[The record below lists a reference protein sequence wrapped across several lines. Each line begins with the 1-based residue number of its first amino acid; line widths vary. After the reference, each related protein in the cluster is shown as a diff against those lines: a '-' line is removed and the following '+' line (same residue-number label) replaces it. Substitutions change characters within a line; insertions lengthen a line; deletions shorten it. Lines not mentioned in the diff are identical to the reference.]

1 MREPVAAYGG
11 GNGSGP
17 KDDRAHLAWRD
28 GDLLVMAPEAV
39 LPDRCVKTDLP
50 ADGRTA
56 EVPLLWHEP
65 RWYWLL
71 VVNPILYLA
80 VARAVGTRVV
90 VTVPVTREALA
101 AARRA
106 RWLTAALLVAG
117 LVSWLAAAL
126 LARAELFWLG
136 VVVMALAIP
145 VYLLGA
151 RFIRVRR
158 LEGERVWIAGANIN
172 FLARLPELPH

>member
-1 MREPVAAYGG
+1 VAGTG

-17 KDDRAHLAWRD
+17 EHDAASGAWRD
-28 GDLLVMAPEAV
+28 GELLVLAPDAV

-56 EVPLLWHEP
+56 EVVLLWHEP
-65 RWYWLL
+65 VWYWLL
-71 VVNPILYLA
+71 VLNPIIYLMA
-80 VARAVGTRVV
+80 VRAVGTSVV
-90 VTVPVTREALA
+90 VTVPVTAGALA

-106 RWLTAALLVAG
+106 RWLVGALLAAG
-117 LVSWLAAAL
+117 ATAWVCAAVF
-126 LARAELFWLG
+126 ARAELFWLG
-136 VVVMALAIP
+136 LLLMTAAIP

-158 LEGERVWIAGANIN
+158 LEEERVWIAGASVN
-172 FLARLPELPH
+172 FLARLPDLPR